1 MHSQGNASPSA
12 NAGALQSRRGKQHLL
27 LIFWSLGLSELVN
40 RNTEEPTSPTKA
52 HAQSFPVSIVVSHYY
67 YRYYYCC
74 CCYFQQGTG
83 AQGIY
88 VLGTHSD
95 IEPTTTL
102 RPSQGSSWGNTQ
114 VGERKEGRGKEG
126 IKQAWTGGS
135 FFSYVCNQVKDLG
148 LKIS

>member
-12 NAGALQSRRGKQHLL
+12 NAGALQNRRGKQHLL
-27 LIFWSLGLSELVN
+27 LIFWSSGLSELVN

-74 CCYFQQGTG
+74 CYFQQGTG

-102 RPSQGSSWGNTQ
+102 CPESRLKLGKYSSWG
-114 VGERKEGRGKEG
+114 EERGKRKG
-126 IKQAWTGGS
+126 RNKAS
-135 FFSYVCNQVKDLG
+135 MDRRKPL
-148 LKIS
+148 

>member
-1 MHSQGNASPSA
+1 MGCSTLQRSDFTCTPREMLLQALMLAPSRA
-12 NAGALQSRRGKQHLL
+12 EEESSTYCF
-27 LIFWSLGLSELVN
+27 IFWSSGLSELVN

-88 VLGTHSD
+88 VLG

-102 RPSQGSSWGNTQ
+102 RPSQGTSWGNTQ
-114 VGERKEGRGKEG
+114 VGERKREEERKE
-126 IKQAWTGGS
+126 
-135 FFSYVCNQVKDLG
+135 
-148 LKIS
+148 